1 MHVQAGW
8 LTLVIVV
15 GDNAVKLYQC
25 LKLLVR
31 LMELVSE
38 DPCGTEN
45 SFISHTV
52 KVNQKLNSV
61 LGLGLLMWVVCV

>member
-1 MHVQAGW
+1 MPQ
-8 LTLVIVV
+8 VI
-15 GDNAVKLYQC
+15 GQTNGASLQ
-25 LKLLVR
+25 
-31 LMELVSE
+31 

-52 KVNQKLNSV
+52 KVNQKLDSV